1 MVFALFICLTFF
13 VGAVALAYRHNKENS
28 QRSNEEETRSALQT
42 HTQESAEKSAMHL
55 QPRISLDEYVVLDVE
70 TTGLDAYRDKIIQIS
85 AIKYDAQGK
94 MIKCY
99 NTYVNPGI
107 SIPASVSRINHITD
121 DLVSG
126 APYAEEVAD
135 DFLAFVGNDVVVG
148 YNVTFDLKFLNNT
161 FDGAFSERQYVDALS
176 IARKCFDLPNYKLQ
190 TVSNFAG
197 FRSDEFHNS
206 LVDCEAVAAV
216 LRRASVDI
224 GKWIKEF
231 GERKSYASS
240 YNPVQPVYRPVENSR
255 RGYEYWERGEDA
267 RAEGDFATALQ
278 LYDRARKEGFRGPV
292 LYSSYAKI
300 YRKRREYDREIA
312 ILEEA
317 INACDGSAGEEFFA
331 RREHAKELRAN
342 AEKKA
347 AEETLRAQKREDR
360 AARKLQEEE
369 AKAQRATQRNSRRIR
384 QLSDEGE
391 VLGEFES
398 LAEAERIIGVNRKSI
413 REAATG
419 KQKHAGGFR
428 WEYVAVE
435 QTLPEAD
442 MQSATP
448 DGVADI
454 IEI

>member
-1 MVFALFICLTFF
+1 
-13 VGAVALAYRHNKENS
+13 
-28 QRSNEEETRSALQT
+28 
-42 HTQESAEKSAMHL
+42 MHYL
-55 QPRISLDEYVVLDVE
+55 
-70 TTGLDAYRDKIIQIS
+70 
-85 AIKYDAQGK
+85 
-94 MIKCY
+94 
-99 NTYVNPGI
+99 
-107 SIPASVSRINHITD
+107 SR
-121 DLVSG
+121 
-126 APYAEEVAD
+126 E
-135 DFLAFVGNDVVVG
+135 
-148 YNVTFDLKFLNNT
+148 
-161 FDGAFSERQYVDALS
+161 
-176 IARKCFDLPNYKLQ
+176 KCFDLPNYKLQ

-342 AEKKA
+342 AEKEGCRRDA
-347 AEETLRAQKREDR
+347 ASPK
-360 AARKLQEEE
+360 
-369 AKAQRATQRNSRRIR
+369 
-384 QLSDEGE
+384 EGRSCSKE
-391 VLGEFES
+391 
-398 LAEAERIIGVNRKSI
+398 I
-413 REAATG
+413 TG
-419 KQKHAGGFR
+419 GR
-428 WEYVAVE
+428 
-435 QTLPEAD
+435 
-442 MQSATP
+442 S
-448 DGVADI
+448 
-454 IEI
+454 